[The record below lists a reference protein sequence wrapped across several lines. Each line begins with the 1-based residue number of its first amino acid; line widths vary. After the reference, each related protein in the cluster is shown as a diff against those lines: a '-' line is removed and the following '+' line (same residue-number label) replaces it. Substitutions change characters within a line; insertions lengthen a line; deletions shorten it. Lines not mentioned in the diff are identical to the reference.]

1 MLARPGCRLALL
13 GLGLAL
19 LGLLSG
25 VVLEL
30 VVRGATGTVL
40 PALRATHGARHNLT
54 VSSPHRP
61 PEAAVSQ
68 REIRLA
74 DPSFRPLHPPSP
86 PPPPPPPPSNP
97 KLPEGPVPGL
107 DEPGGTRRQ
116 VGRHEWSPA
125 VTAFVHFQGQG
136 RDEAA
141 VTHAHAAAGDDAEW
155 RRAFDDAARLAGAAP
170 PPDARRSALSLS
182 WLRVRYLW
190 MRSRARVERRSIV
203 RRTSVVFDSSADAKA
218 SSARCEKAT
227 CWLASLSSLSVEF
240 QRQGADTFQ
249 KSMWAAAPT
258 AIPDS
263 WRRSGGAAL
272 ADAIK
277 KASSTT
283 KQAYVW
289 KSDGVDE
296 QMDFSEAHANT
307 DNLCAARVPQFCVAP
322 VPLLTNHHAALRS
335 AAVLRAAAIA
345 SSKLTSVGDDTA
357 VSVGLILGRTAALPL

>member
-1 MLARPGCRLALL
+1 MEEIPQATLWQRFYDSVGFFIVAFFAGLFLSIIEPVLL
-13 GLGLAL
+13 SLSGSDVSDAIWPYAYRTLQWTMFLRGNLFLFTLGSSLLMFVTFIVLQRHVKGRENPRWANGIGLCL

-107 DEPGGTRRQ
+107 DEPGRTRRQ

-141 VTHAHAAAGDDAEW
+141 VTHARAAAGNGAVPFGHRYQPCDS
-155 RRAFDDAARLAGAAP
+155 RTGTARGVGG
-170 PPDARRSALSLS
+170 
-182 WLRVRYLW
+182 WVRW
-190 MRSRARVERRSIV
+190 VGGVCGWGVACSP
-203 RRTSVVFDSSADAKA
+203 SV
-218 SSARCEKAT
+218 AT
-227 CWLASLSSLSVEF
+227 C
-240 QRQGADTFQ
+240 
-249 KSMWAAAPT
+249 
-258 AIPDS
+258 
-263 WRRSGGAAL
+263 
-272 ADAIK
+272 
-277 KASSTT
+277 
-283 KQAYVW
+283 
-289 KSDGVDE
+289 
-296 QMDFSEAHANT
+296 
-307 DNLCAARVPQFCVAP
+307 
-322 VPLLTNHHAALRS
+322 
-335 AAVLRAAAIA
+335 
-345 SSKLTSVGDDTA
+345 
-357 VSVGLILGRTAALPL
+357 